1 MALKGDFIGFS
12 FNGFHSSDLGI
23 IRTSEGSRYKESLL
37 PPFQDQTVQIPGG
50 DGSYYFGTT
59 YANRQF
65 SISIAFDELSEENF
79 RKMRTVFSGE
89 EMGKL
94 IFDEA
99 PYKYYMVKM
108 ASPPQLNYICFGKTG
123 EPRVY
128 KGEGTLTFVAFYPF
142 ARSVHLSLAESSVV
156 DEQNNTVYTYYK
168 DFDVENREEWAD
180 ASRLPMGPVKISG
193 ESINIEN
200 AGDKSMPWVATY
212 KLSSAGNAEQR
223 KIKLKEISC
232 GGASL
237 GFDDG
242 IILENGDSGIQID
255 TKKNLIRGVT
265 FVGLQHPTAHPT
277 SNVYNKYI
285 TKGDFFEIPL
295 GTSTFNS
302 YFFEE
307 PEGEKFICSKLDY
320 EYIYY

>member
-79 RKMRTVFSGE
+79 RKMRAVFNGE
-89 EMGKL
+89 EIGKL

-108 ASPPQLNYICFGKTG
+108 ASPPQLNYICFGRTG

-128 KGEGTLTFVAFYPF
+128 KGEGTLSFVAFYPF
-142 ARSVHLSLAESSVV
+142 AKSIHLSLAKSSEI
-156 DEQNNTVYTYYK
+156 DGEGHTVYTYYE
-168 DFDVENREEWAD
+168 DFDVENREEWAG
-180 ASRLPMGPVKISG
+180 ASRLPIGPVNTSG
-193 ESINIEN
+193 KNIAIEN
-200 AGDKSMPWVATY
+200 AGDKPMPWVATY
-212 KLSSAGNAEQR
+212 LINDAGQSS
-223 KIKLKEISC
+223 KIELTKVSC

-237 GFDDG
+237 EFDNG

-255 TKKNLIRGVT
+255 TKKNLIRGIT
-265 FVGLQHPTAHPT
+265 RDRTIQHPTFRST

-295 GTSTFNS
+295 GASSFVSDFSN
-302 YFFEE
+302 E
-307 PEGEKFICSKLDY
+307 PEGKEFICSKLDY

>member
-23 IRTSEGSRYKESLL
+23 IRTSEGSRYKESPL

-65 SISIAFDELSEENF
+65 PISIAFDELSEENF

-94 IFDEA
+94 IFDET

-108 ASPPQLNYICFGKTG
+108 ASPPQLNYICFGRTG

-128 KGEGTLTFVAFYPF
+128 KGEGTLSFVAFYPF
-142 ARSVHLSLAESSVV
+142 AKSIHLSLAKSSEI
-156 DEQNNTVYTYYK
+156 DGEGHTVYTYYE
-168 DFDVENREEWAD
+168 DFDVENREEWAG
-180 ASRLPMGPVKISG
+180 ASRLPIGPVKTSG
-193 ESINIEN
+193 KNIAIEN
-200 AGDKSMPWVATY
+200 AGDKPMPWVATY
-212 KLSSAGNAEQR
+212 LINDAGQSR
-223 KIKLKEISC
+223 KIELTRVSC

-237 GFDDG
+237 EFDNG
-242 IILENGDSGIQID
+242 ITLENGDTGIQID
-255 TKKNLIRGVT
+255 TKKNLIRGIT
-265 FVGLQHPTAHPT
+265 RAGTIQHPTFRST

-295 GTSTFNS
+295 GASSFVSDFSN
-302 YFFEE
+302 E
-307 PEGEKFICSKLDY
+307 PEGKEFICSKLDY